1 MFDKRERL
9 VQMLLNEEQQVA
21 FYVTGMFATVNR
33 SEISTDAN
41 MPSRI
46 DAMHRSQHILYLTG

>member
-1 MFDKRERL
+1 
-9 VQMLLNEEQQVA
+9 MLLNEEQQVA

-33 SEISTDAN
+33 SEISIDAN